1 MKRFF
6 CHLFFSLT
14 IFSLHADNQTTD
26 LSPVGNETSLPFSVE
41 IELASFSLPTGIQA
55 FASAVYKDQ
64 WIFVAG
70 RTNGLHAF
78 DDVGNNF
85 PPNFQNKII
94 YVIDPSTGG
103 VLSRSLEDPTARL
116 TQEQI
121 DILSVTKSQF
131 FQKGDKLYIVGGYG
145 INTTSGEMETKT
157 ALTEIDLKKLVKW
170 VKSGKPSLRSCI
182 RQAFHPYLQVTGGA
196 LYQDSDHNPFL
207 LALGQNFAGL
217 YHDSSNGVY
226 TQQIRAFNLVDKN
239 NKLSIIPKELST
251 TNPDYRRR
259 DLNVVPVIINNK
271 PGYIALSGVFTLTD
285 GVWTVPIFI
294 SPDGKSSEPDPLS
307 AGTFKQAMNNY
318 NCPVIG
324 LYSAHSKDMYML
336 LPGGISYGF
345 FSGGVFQTD
354 NEFPFINQVTTI
366 KIDKKK
372 RCSQYLM
379 NNEYPYIVSTGTN
392 PGNQLLFG
400 AEAQFF
406 PADVDLFRNGVIRL
420 DKIKSPTVIGYIA
433 GGIMS
438 TLPNTN
444 TRFDTT
450 ASPYV
455 FLVRLIPRQ

>member
-6 CHLFFSLT
+6 SLFFFSLN
-14 IFSLHADNQTTD
+14 IFSLHADNQTAD
-26 LSPVGNETSLPFSVE
+26 LSPVGTEASLPFSVE
-41 IELASFSLPTGIQA
+41 IELAPFSLPTGIQA
-55 FASAVYKDQ
+55 FASAIYQDK

-78 DDVGNNF
+78 DNVGNNF
-85 PPNFQNKII
+85 PPNFQNRTI
-94 YVIDPSTGG
+94 YVIDPSNGAS
-103 VLSRSLEDPTARL
+103 LSRSLEDPTAHL
-116 TQEQI
+116 TQDQI
-121 DILSVTKSQF
+121 DVLSVTKSQF

-196 LYQDSDHNPFL
+196 LYQNNDHDPFL
-207 LALGQNFAGL
+207 LTLGQNFAGL

-226 TQQIRAFNLVDKN
+226 TQQIRAFNVVEKN
-239 NKLSIIPKELST
+239 KKLSIIPKDSKT
-251 TNPDYRRR
+251 TYPDYRRR
-259 DLNVVPVIINNK
+259 DLNVVPVILNNK
-271 PGYIALSGVFTLTD
+271 PSYMALSGVFTLTT
-285 GVWTVPIFI
+285 GIWTVPIFI
-294 SPDGKSSEPDPLS
+294 STDGKSSEPDPLS
-307 AGTFKQAMNNY
+307 GKTFKQAMNHY

-324 LYSAHSKDMYML
+324 LYSGDSKDMYL
-336 LPGGISYGF
+336 ILPGGISYGF

-354 NEFPFINQVTTI
+354 DEIPFINQVTTI
-366 KIDKKK
+366 KINKKK
-372 RCSQYLM
+372 RFTQHLM

-406 PADVDLFRNGVIRL
+406 PKDVETFSNGVIRL

-438 TLPNTN
+438 TLPNTI

-455 FLVRLIPRQ
+455 FTVRLIPR